1 EEMPAIRPEVS
12 IVSDIRFSI
21 AHGRTKQEACSCL
34 ATAVGQAEQQ
44 FRPLLHRVE
53 WSAGRDS
60 VRLSGAGFEID
71 ACADESQ
78 IHVSGRVPLLGGLL
92 AGPLALGLK
101 QLTERALEDRSQK
114 T

>member
-1 EEMPAIRPEVS
+1 M
-12 IVSDIRFSI
+12 SDVEFSI
-21 AHGRTKQEACSCL
+21 AHGRTKQEACACL

-71 ACADESQ
+71 AVVDDRE
-78 IHVSGRVPLLGGLL
+78 IHVSGRVPLFARLF
-92 AGPLALGLK
+92 AAPLALGLK
-101 QLTERALEDRSQK
+101 QLTERALEDRSREP
-114 T
+114 TPRPGTEV